1 MANTTSLLPML
12 EIMGGF
18 TLGGGGLNPSNKV
31 FNPTKILL
39 QPSYFV
45 WKALTQMLNQPAKA
59 HWVVPLAPHQNFF
72 YPSF

>member
-1 MANTTSLLPML
+1 MANPTALLPML

-31 FNPTKILL
+31 FNPTNILL

-45 WKALTQMLNQPAKA
+45 FCFNPPKGFNPPELFLPLLLNK
-59 HWVVPLAPHQNFF
+59 
-72 YPSF
+72 

>member
-1 MANTTSLLPML
+1 MSNLSIMSKFHHNFSQAVRVMANPTSLLPML

-18 TLGGGGLNPSNKV
+18 TWGGGGLNPSNKV

-45 WKALTQMLNQPAKA
+45 
-59 HWVVPLAPHQNFF
+59 
-72 YPSF
+72 